1 MLHRGIAGQSSCH
14 SLTQGIERA
23 MQFRQP
29 ADHALFHFENT
40 IRLGSV
46 ERSKRHPFR
55 RWLPSMTC
63 RICIGS
69 PRFSVHSSSNP
80 ALGPFFAGTS
90 AVLVEVR

>member
-1 MLHRGIAGQSSCH
+1 
-14 SLTQGIERA
+14 

-69 PRFSVHSSSNP
+69 PRFSVHFSGNP
-80 ALGPFFAGTS
+80 ALGPFLARTS
-90 AVLVEVR
+90 AVLVEV